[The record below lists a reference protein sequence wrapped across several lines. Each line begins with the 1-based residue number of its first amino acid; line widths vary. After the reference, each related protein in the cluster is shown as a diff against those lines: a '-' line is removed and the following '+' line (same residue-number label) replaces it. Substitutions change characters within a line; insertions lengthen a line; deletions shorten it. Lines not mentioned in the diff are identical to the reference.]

1 MELYGAV
8 PLRRIVCSVFRHEL
22 HAKIRSRHRVTFAR
36 TQHND
41 VITYFAD
48 GSLRFMRSLLSLH
61 VLRTYLRTFL
71 CALRTLRA
79 LRWMEGNPAL
89 ATGRILWMC
98 TPDSQHTV
106 TKCIKSKPETYVLDD
121 EIELIKR

>member
-41 VITYFAD
+41 VINILCRRFAI
-48 GSLRFMRSLLSLH
+48 RFLRSLLSLH

-89 ATGRILWMC
+89 ATGRIL
-98 TPDSQHTV
+98 
-106 TKCIKSKPETYVLDD
+106 
-121 EIELIKR
+121 